1 MNDRPSIAELHAFLA
16 IVRRASFRAAADEI
30 GLSPSSLSHMMRALE
45 ERLGVRLFHR
55 TTRSVAPTEA
65 GARLAR
71 SVGAILGDLDGAL
84 AEVSTLSGRPGG
96 RLRINASVVAVEVL
110 LERIVPLFVERHPEV
125 DLDLV
130 TEGKLVDVVADGFD
144 AGARLGESLPQDMI
158 AVPFGG
164 DARFVAVASRAYVER
179 AGQPRTPDELAKHH
193 CIRFR
198 LPSGKMHRWEL
209 ERKGDTMKIDVPG
222 SVTLDDTRSMVR
234 AAIQGI
240 GIAYVPH
247 SVAARA
253 LARGEIV
260 TLLDDWTP
268 PFAGMHLY
276 YPSHRLVPSALRA
289 FVDVMREVERERVSG
304 RGGKPRGA
312 KQTSGPRPPR

>member
-1 MNDRPSIAELHAFLA
+1 MNDRPTITELHAFLA

-71 SVGAILGDLDGAL
+71 SVSTILGDLDGAL
-84 AEVSTLSGRPGG
+84 ADVSTLSGRPGG
-96 RLRINASVVAVEVL
+96 RLRINASRVAVGVL

-130 TEGKLVDVVADGFD
+130 TEGKLVDIVADGFD
-144 AGARLGESLPQDMI
+144 AGARLGESLPQDMV

-164 DARFVAVASRAYVER
+164 DARFVAIASPDYVAR
-179 AGQPRTPDELAKHH
+179 AGKPRTPDDLAKHR

-209 ERKGDTMKIDVPG
+209 ERKGEAVKIDVPG
-222 SVTLDDTRSMVR
+222 SLTLDDTSSMVR
-234 AAIQGI
+234 AAVRGV
-240 GIAYVPH
+240 GIAYVPL
-247 SVAARA
+247 SDAARA
-253 LARGEIV
+253 LARSELV

-289 FVDVMREVERERVSG
+289 FVDVVREVERERVSG
-304 RGGKPRGA
+304 RAGPPRGA
-312 KQTSGPRPPR
+312 KQTSARRPAR